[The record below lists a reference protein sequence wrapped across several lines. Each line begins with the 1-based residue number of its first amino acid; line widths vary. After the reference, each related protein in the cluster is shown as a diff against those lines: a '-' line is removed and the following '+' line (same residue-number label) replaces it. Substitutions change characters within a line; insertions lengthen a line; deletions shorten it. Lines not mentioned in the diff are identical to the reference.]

1 MLFRVDI
8 TSNLPF
14 FAELYRVG
22 DPEYTQIGMWAL
34 YLTIVLLSGLVF
46 KLGFARK
53 LTWGKTIIVYAIM
66 AFSCSFLTF
75 LALFLPVTEV
85 LAVAA
90 IFLAIYKYRLHK
102 DTKQGLGEEGRD
114 AG

>member
-1 MLFRVDI
+1 MV
-8 TSNLPF
+8 
-14 FAELYRVG
+14 
-22 DPEYTQIGMWAL
+22 
-34 YLTIVLLSGLVF
+34 
-46 KLGFARK
+46 
-53 LTWGKTIIVYAIM
+53 VYAIM

-90 IFLAIYKYRLHK
+90 VFLALYKYRLHK
-102 DTKQGLGEEGRD
+102 DTQEEVREEGRD

>member
-1 MLFRVDI
+1 MIFRVDI

-22 DPEYTQIGMWAL
+22 DPAYTKIGMWAL

-53 LTWGKTIIVYAIM
+53 LSWGKTIVVYGIM

-90 IFLAIYKYRLHK
+90 VFLALYKYRLHK
-102 DTKQGLGEEGRD
+102 EMRREIEEEGRD